1 MDIAKELESK
11 LNKQM
16 VPNEQK
22 EEKEETPIVQTSV
35 NLANEEP
42 ETNTITYNTKK
53 KKKAQKIFE
62 DN

>member
-11 LNKQM
+11 LSKQM

>member
-1 MDIAKELESK
+1 MDIARELESK
-11 LNKQM
+11 LNKQI

>member
-11 LNKQM
+11 LSKQM

-53 KKKAQKIFE
+53 KKKAPKIFE
-62 DN
+62 EN